1 MANESKEAAPPTS
14 KVSQAAGGNWPL
26 LPGESKA
33 LYKQG
38 FEAALKELGATT
50 ELQIFMAE
58 KIFQCIWWMRRYETQ
73 KQSVIL
79 EGMVNQLTDF
89 STPADNRLAI
99 RQLIFSQ
106 MWDDAGVQKLINKH
120 GHTSASLLEEA
131 MSSSKDEL
139 IKLDQQIALRM
150 KTLMQLQQSYE
161 ALVNRSIMQERLK
174 LQNEL
179 LKRDL
184 EAIDVQE
191 VKQVESKNSSDG
203 KPEAKSG
210 K

>member
-1 MANESKEAAPPTS
+1 MTTDPKDTPPAAS
-14 KVSQAAGGNWPL
+14 KVTQAAGGTWPI
-26 LPGESKA
+26 LPGESNA
-33 LYKQG
+33 LYKKG
-38 FEAALKELGATT
+38 LEATVKELGATT

-79 EGMVNQLTDF
+79 EGMVNKLTDF
-89 STPADNRLAI
+89 STNADKRLEI

-106 MWDDAGVQKLINKH
+106 MWDDADVQKLVNKH

-139 IKLDQQIALRM
+139 IKLDQQIGLRM

-174 LQNEL
+174 LQNAL

-184 EAIDVQE
+184 EAIDVTE
-191 VKQVESKNSSDG
+191 VKQVNQND
-203 KPEAKSG
+203 KPKAKSG